1 MFDQVWPV
9 LLAVAVGWLVAITSG
24 SLFAF
29 IVFRTK
35 RESHETF
42 MPAKPRKRTG
52 VITRDEFSA
61 DADLDSDEGLPD
73 LIKAMNARIGAD
85 MALNSLKG
93 ERNG

>member
-24 SLFAF
+24 SLFAY

-52 VITRDEFSA
+52 VITRDEFST
-61 DADLDSDEGLPD
+61 DADLDSDDGLPD
-73 LIKAMNARIGAD
+73 LIKRMNAKMGAELAMNG
-85 MALNSLKG
+85 LKG